1 MIIKQIYTK
10 CLAQASYYIES
21 NNECIIID
29 PIRDIDIYIDLI
41 NQRKVRIK
49 YILET
54 HFHADFISGHL
65 DLYKKYKCP
74 IVYGPNAK
82 PNYEFISKKDGDE
95 LYFGNLKIKVIHTP
109 GHTLESVCYLL
120 FDKKNIENSIFTGD
134 TLFIGDV
141 GIPDVA
147 QRYDN
152 MSKEELA
159 SKLYDS
165 LMKIMKLPDNVI
177 IYPGHGKGTQCGK
190 NLSSETK
197 STIGKQ
203 KLLNYALKF
212 KNKHD
217 FINSICSNIPKPP
230 KYFIESVRKNING
243 YDNLTLLLK
252 KSLVP
257 INVDDFKSFMNDK
270 KYVMID
276 TRNSSDFAKGHIKNS
291 INIGLNGSFAISAGN
306 LVDVHQNVLIIC
318 NEGEEEESMKRL
330 MRVGFDNIIGYLI
343 GSFINWK
350 NQGNDYSK
358 INQIESKDINGISKE
373 IILDV
378 RTKNEYANSHC
389 NNSLNMPLYDI
400 NFDYKK
406 LDKNNNYLV
415 HCQSGYRSMIASS
428 ILKNKGFN
436 VIEIKDGFNG
446 IKMTKTLEII

>member
-1 MIIKQIYTK
+1 MVIKQIYTK

-21 NNECIIID
+21 NKECIIID

-41 NQRKVRIK
+41 NQRKVKIK

-82 PNYEFISKKDGDE
+82 PNYEFISKKDGEDI
-95 LYFGNLKIKVIHTP
+95 YFGDLKIKVIHTP

-120 FDKKNIENSIFTGD
+120 FDINNIENSIFTGD

-152 MSKEELA
+152 MPKEELA
-159 SKLYDS
+159 NKLYNS
-165 LMKIMKLPDNVI
+165 LNKIMKLPDDVI

-212 KNKHD
+212 KNKD
-217 FINSICSNIPKPP
+217 EFINSICSNIPKPP
-230 KYFIESVRKNING
+230 KYFIESVKKNING
-243 YDNLTLLLK
+243 YDNLNLLLK

-257 INVDDFKSFMNDK
+257 IRIDDFKSFMNDE
-270 KYVMID
+270 KYVIID
-276 TRNSSDFAKGHIKNS
+276 TRNSNDFAKGHLKNS

-306 LVDVHQNVLIIC
+306 LVDVKQNILIVC
-318 NEGEEEESMKRL
+318 DLGDEEESMKRL
-330 MRVGFDNIIGYLI
+330 MRVGFDNIIGYLD
-343 GSFINWK
+343 GSFVNWK
-350 NQGNDYSK
+350 NQGNEYLE
-358 INQIESKDINGISKE
+358 INQIESKDINEIYKE

-378 RTKNEYANSHC
+378 RTKNEYAESHC
-389 NNSLNMPLYDI
+389 LNSVNMPLYQI
-400 NFDYKK
+400 NSDYKK
-406 LDKNNNYLV
+406 LDIYTNYFV

-428 ILKNKGFN
+428 LLKNKGFN

-446 IKMTKTLEII
+446 IKKTKTLEII

>member
-1 MIIKQIYTK
+1 MVIKQIYTK

-21 NNECIIID
+21 NKECIIID

-41 NQRKVRIK
+41 NQRKVKIK

-65 DLYKKYKCP
+65 DLCKKYKCP
-74 IVYGPNAK
+74 IVYGPNAN
-82 PNYEFISKKDGDE
+82 PNYEFISKKDGEDI
-95 LYFGNLKIKVIHTP
+95 YFGDLKIKVIHTP

-120 FDKKNIENSIFTGD
+120 FDKNNIENSIFTGD

-159 SKLYDS
+159 SKLYNS
-165 LMKIMKLPDNVI
+165 LNKIMKLPDDVI

-212 KNKHD
+212 KNKHE

-230 KYFIESVRKNING
+230 KYFIESVKKNING
-243 YDNLTLLLK
+243 YDNLNLLLK

-257 INVDDFKSFMNDK
+257 IKIDDFKSFMNDE
-270 KYVMID
+270 KYVIID
-276 TRNSSDFAKGHIKNS
+276 TRNPSDFAKGHLKNS

-306 LVDVHQNVLIIC
+306 LVDVKQNILIVC
-318 NEGEEEESMKRL
+318 DLGDEEESMKRL
-330 MRVGFDNIIGYLI
+330 MRVGFDNIIGYLD

-350 NQGNDYSK
+350 NQGNEYSE
-358 INQIESKDINGISKE
+358 INQIESKDINEIYKE

-378 RTKNEYANSHC
+378 RTKNEYAESHC
-389 NNSLNMPLYDI
+389 LNSVNMPLYQI
-400 NFDYKK
+400 NSDYKK
-406 LDKNNNYLV
+406 LDINTNYFV

-428 ILKNKGFN
+428 LLKNKGFN

-446 IKMTKTLEII
+446 IKKTKTLEII

>member
-1 MIIKQIYTK
+1 MVIKQIYTK

-41 NQRKVRIK
+41 NQRKVKIK

-74 IVYGPNAK
+74 IVYGPNAN
-82 PNYEFISKKDGDE
+82 PNYEFISKKDGE
-95 LYFGNLKIKVIHTP
+95 VIYFGDLKIKVIHTP

-120 FDKKNIENSIFTGD
+120 FDKNNIENSIFTGD

-159 SKLYDS
+159 SKLYNS
-165 LMKIMKLPDNVI
+165 LDKIMKLPDDVI

-212 KNKHD
+212 KNKHE

-230 KYFIESVRKNING
+230 KYFIESVKKNING
-243 YDNLTLLLK
+243 YDNLNLLLK
-252 KSLVP
+252 KSLIP
-257 INVDDFKSFMNDK
+257 IKIDDFKSFMNDE
-270 KYVMID
+270 KYVIID
-276 TRNSSDFAKGHIKNS
+276 TRNSNDFAKGYLKNS

-306 LVDVHQNVLIIC
+306 LVDVKQNILIVC
-318 NEGEEEESMKRL
+318 DLGDEEESMKRL
-330 MRVGFDNIIGYLI
+330 MRVGFDNIIGYLD
-343 GSFINWK
+343 GSFVYWK
-350 NQGNDYSK
+350 NQGNEYSE
-358 INQIESKDINGISKE
+358 INQIESKDINQIYKE

-378 RTKNEYANSHC
+378 RTKNEYAESHC
-389 NNSLNMPLYDI
+389 LNSVNMPLYQI
-400 NFDYKK
+400 NSDYKK
-406 LDKNNNYLV
+406 LDINTNYFV

-428 ILKNKGFN
+428 LLKNKGFN

-446 IKMTKTLEII
+446 IKKTKTLEII

>member
-1 MIIKQIYTK
+1 MVIKQIYTK
-10 CLAQASYYIES
+10 CLSQASYYIES

-29 PIRDIDIYIDLI
+29 PIRDIDVYIDLI
-41 NQRKVRIK
+41 NKRKVRIK

-152 MSKEELA
+152 MPKEELA

-165 LMKIMKLPDNVI
+165 LKKIMKLPDNVI

-212 KNKHD
+212 KNKNE
-217 FINSICSNIPKPP
+217 FINSICSNIPDPP
-230 KYFIESVRKNING
+230 KYFIETVKKNING
-243 YDNLTLLLK
+243 YDNLNLLLK

-257 INVDDFKSFMNDK
+257 IKIDDFKKKLNDK
-270 KYVMID
+270 KYIKID
-276 TRNSSDFAKGHIKNS
+276 TRDSYDYAKGHLKNS
-291 INIGLNGSFAISAGN
+291 INIGLNGSYAISAGN
-306 LVDVHQNVLIIC
+306 LLDVHSNILIIC
-318 NEGEEEESMKRL
+318 NDGDEEQSIKRL
-330 MRVGFDNIIGYLI
+330 MRVGFDSIVGYLE
-343 GSFINWK
+343 GSFENWK
-350 NQGNDYSK
+350 NHGNDYSI
-358 INQIESKDINGISKE
+358 INQIKSNEINEISDK
-373 IILDV
+373 IFLDV
-378 RTKNEYANSHC
+378 RTKNEYDISHY
-389 NNSLNMPLYDI
+389 NNSLNIPLYNLESDLYKLNKNI
-400 NFDYKK
+400 NYF
-406 LDKNNNYLV
+406 V

-428 ILKNKGFN
+428 ILKNKGFK
-436 VIEIKDGFNG
+436 VIEISDGFNN
-446 IKMTKTLEII
+446 IINTKHNLLS

>member
-1 MIIKQIYTK
+1 MVIKQIYTK

-21 NNECIIID
+21 NKECIIID

-41 NQRKVRIK
+41 NQRKVKIK

-65 DLYKKYKCP
+65 DLCKKYKCP
-74 IVYGPNAK
+74 IVYGPNAN
-82 PNYEFISKKDGDE
+82 PNYEFISKKDGEDI
-95 LYFGNLKIKVIHTP
+95 YFGDLKIKVIHTP

-120 FDKKNIENSIFTGD
+120 FDINNIENSIFTGD

-152 MSKEELA
+152 MPKEELA
-159 SKLYDS
+159 NKLYNS
-165 LMKIMKLPDNVI
+165 LNKIMKLPDDVI

-212 KNKHD
+212 KNKD
-217 FINSICSNIPKPP
+217 EFINSICSNIPKPP

-243 YDNLTLLLK
+243 YDNLNLLLK

-257 INVDDFKSFMNDK
+257 IRIDDFKSFMNDDK
-270 KYVMID
+270 CVIID
-276 TRNSSDFAKGHIKNS
+276 TRNPNDFAKGHLKNS

-306 LVDVHQNVLIIC
+306 LVDVKQNILIVC
-318 NEGEEEESMKRL
+318 DLSDEEESMKRL
-330 MRVGFDNIIGYLI
+330 MRVGFDNIIGYLD
-343 GSFINWK
+343 GSFVNWK
-350 NQGNDYSK
+350 NQGNEYLE
-358 INQIESKDINGISKE
+358 INQIESKDINEKYKE

-378 RTKNEYANSHC
+378 RTKNEYAESHC
-389 NNSLNMPLYDI
+389 LNSVNMPLYQI
-400 NFDYKK
+400 NSDYNK
-406 LDKNNNYLV
+406 LDMNTNYFI

-428 ILKNKGFN
+428 LLKNKGFN
-436 VIEIKDGFNG
+436 IIEIKDGFNG
-446 IKMTKTLEII
+446 IKKTKTLEII

>member
-1 MIIKQIYTK
+1 MVIKQIYTK

-41 NQRKVRIK
+41 NQRKVKIK

-74 IVYGPNAK
+74 IVYGPNAN
-82 PNYEFISKKDGDE
+82 PNYEFISKKDGEDI
-95 LYFGNLKIKVIHTP
+95 YFGDLKIKVIHTP

-120 FDKKNIENSIFTGD
+120 FDKNNIENSIFTGD

-152 MSKEELA
+152 MPKEELA
-159 SKLYDS
+159 SKLYNS
-165 LMKIMKLPDNVI
+165 LNKIMKLPDDVI

-212 KNKHD
+212 KNKHE
-217 FINSICSNIPKPP
+217 FINSICSNIPEPP
-230 KYFIESVRKNING
+230 KYFIESVKKNIKG
-243 YDNLTLLLK
+243 YDNLNLLLK

-257 INVDDFKSFMNDK
+257 IRIDDFKSFMNDDK
-270 KYVMID
+270 CVIID
-276 TRNSSDFAKGHIKNS
+276 TRNPNDFAKGHLKNS

-306 LVDVHQNVLIIC
+306 LVYVKQNILIVC
-318 NEGEEEESMKRL
+318 DLGDEEESMKRL
-330 MRVGFDNIIGYLI
+330 MRVGFDNIIGYLD
-343 GSFINWK
+343 GSFVNWK
-350 NQGNDYSK
+350 NQGNQYSE
-358 INQIESKDINGISKE
+358 INQIESKDINEIYKE
-373 IILDV
+373 TILDV
-378 RTKNEYANSHC
+378 RTKNEYAESHC
-389 NNSLNMPLYDI
+389 LNSVNMPLYQI
-400 NFDYKK
+400 NSDYKK
-406 LDKNNNYLV
+406 LDMNTNYFV

-428 ILKNKGFN
+428 LLKNKGFN

-446 IKMTKTLEII
+446 IKKTKTLEII